1 MQWKHK
7 SNEILISIII
17 LVGFA
22 LRFYHFNELPF
33 TWDELSAWNRIHFSS
48 LSELI
53 ELGIK
58 PDGHPAG
65 VQVFLYYWIM
75 IFGDA
80 EWIVKLPFALMGVS
94 SIYVFYKIGEIWWN
108 KNIGLVSA
116 AFMSSLQFFVL
127 YSTIARPYISGLF
140 LSLIMVYFWSKYMYK
155 SSRKKDLLGFI
166 IFAAF
171 SSYNHHFSL
180 LFASIVG
187 FTGLFIISKKQW
199 KEYVF
204 SGIIIFILYIPHLP
218 IFFHQLGIGGIG
230 GVGNWLAKPNPDFFW
245 QFISWAF
252 HFSWW
257 VMVCIT
263 FIITLSFIK
272 RNTQIN
278 SKEKRT
284 KRIILLI
291 WFILPIIIGYYY
303 STLVNPVIQ
312 YSMLIFSFPY
322 LLLLLFS
329 ELGKL
334 KSSILYT
341 LVIFILF
348 INTTTLIYSRQHYRL
363 IVKQPFNET
372 ALSIKLQ
379 DNISPKEI
387 YFIYNTIKSYQ
398 DYYLKKYQLE
408 DTPSFSIYKQNLSLS
423 QFDSLLVSI
432 KQKHILIS
440 GLPESFVALAHYHF
454 PHLLQRTNGYTYE
467 SYLFSRDEKKDV
479 HFHELS
485 ELNNFAQI
493 EEHWTVPRKR
503 LIRDSLNQQ
512 YFQFSSNQE
521 WGFNLSDSLQF
532 LLQQYGDIID
542 MEADIVTNEYPLQ
555 ANWVFIISSPL
566 KDDVWRA
573 QATNKNL
580 IKTPTGYRLY
590 FSLDTRLLID
600 KKDYP
605 MTIFKTYFWN
615 KSKENFKIKE
625 IRIYTRAAN
634 PIKYGLFKPISSE
647 EK

>member
-1 MQWKHK
+1 MQWKNK
-7 SNEILISIII
+7 TNEILISIII

-22 LRFYHFNELPF
+22 LRFYHFNELPY

-75 IFGDA
+75 IFGDT
-80 EWIVKLPFALMGVS
+80 EWVVKLPFAIMGVS
-94 SIYVFYKIGEIWWN
+94 SIYIFYKIGEIWWN
-108 KNIGLVSA
+108 KNVGLVST

-140 LSLIMVYFWSKYMYK
+140 LSLMMVYFWSRYIFKGLQ
-155 SSRKKDLLGFI
+155 KKALIGFI
-166 IFAAF
+166 IFASLSA
-171 SSYNHHFSL
+171 YNHHFSL
-180 LFASIVG
+180 LFAAIVG
-187 FTGLFIISKKQW
+187 LTGIFIIPKNQW
-199 KEYVF
+199 KEYFF
-204 SGIIIFILYIPHLP
+204 SGLLIFILYTPHLP
-218 IFFHQLGIGGIG
+218 IFFHQLSIGGIG
-230 GVGNWLAKPNPDFFW
+230 GVGNWLAKPNPNFFW
-245 QFISWAF
+245 QFIFWTF

-257 VMVCIT
+257 IMASIT

-278 SKEKRT
+278 SKEKWI
-284 KRIILLI
+284 KRIILLV
-291 WFILPIIIGYYY
+291 WFALPIVIGYYY

-322 LLLLLFS
+322 LLLLIFS

-334 KSSILYT
+334 KPIIIYT
-341 LVIFILF
+341 LVILILF
-348 INTTTLIYSRQHYRL
+348 INITTLIYSRQHYQL
-363 IVKQPFNET
+363 IVKQPFSET

-379 DNISPKEI
+379 DNISPKDI

-398 DYYLKKYQLE
+398 DYYLKKYQLQE
-408 DTPSFSIYKQNLSLS
+408 TPSYSVYKQNLSLS
-423 QFDSLLVSI
+423 QFDSLLLSI

-440 GLPESFVALAHYHF
+440 GLPESFIALAHYHF

-467 SYLFSRDEKKDV
+467 SYLFSRNEKKDI

-485 ELNNFAQI
+485 ESNNFAQTK
-493 EEHWTVPRKR
+493 EHWKVPEKR
-503 LIRDSLNQQ
+503 LIHDSLNQQ
-512 YFQFSSNQE
+512 YFQFTHNQE
-521 WGFNLSDSLQF
+521 WGFNFSDSLQF
-532 LLQQYGDIID
+532 ILHQYGDIID
-542 MEADIVTNEYPLQ
+542 MEADLITKEYPLQ
-555 ANWVFIISSPL
+555 ANWVFILSSPL
-566 KDDVWRA
+566 TNDVWRA

-600 KKDYP
+600 EKDYP
-605 MTIFKTYFWN
+605 MTTFKTYFWN

-634 PIKYGLFKPISSE
+634 PLKYGLFQPILSK